1 MFNFNEIFFSDWDV
15 GGCYWVV
22 QEELL
27 RHAAIIRIRWCSFF
41 AWCVLSRC
49 YNRTAL
55 SCCGKGDFHS
65 DTLVDEILEVFPS
78 RLPPNYIKNE
88 VVREK
93 YMSLR
98 VHIFMLL
105 VAIKQSTDSNVSMN
119 LHIFIS

>member
-1 MFNFNEIFFSDWDV
+1 MGGSRRVIASLSDYSHKV
-15 GGCYWVV
+15 C
-22 QEELL
+22 
-27 RHAAIIRIRWCSFF
+27 AFF
-41 AWCVLSRC
+41 AWYVLLRC

-55 SCCGKGDFHS
+55 KGDFRS

-88 VVREK
+88 VVQEK

-105 VAIKQSTDSNVSMN
+105 DTIKQSTDSNVSMN